1 MVLRYYLLLS
11 LIFAGSTISIPRTD
25 QAIVFDGFMTEAAWD
40 IAEPFPMIMHDPQ
53 YGNPPTEKSDI
64 RVIYDDEYIY
74 VAAML
79 YDRDPSK
86 IQITSK
92 KRDEFGGGSDWF
104 AILLDTYNDNENS
117 VAFLTT
123 PIGLRTDATVFNDAV
138 GSEMDMPV
146 NSSWNTF
153 WDVITH
159 VTDEGWSLEMRIP
172 LSSLRF
178 QVEDG
183 RVTMGLIVWRWIP
196 HANEIQIYPSIP
208 PEFGQF
214 SFWKPSKAQDVTFDN
229 IQGKKP
235 FYIIPYVSG
244 GFDQRNE
251 LNDLETE
258 YTYSDKPKLEPG
270 LDLKYG
276 LTSNLTL
283 DLTVNTDF
291 AQVEADDEIV
301 NLTRFSY
308 FFPEKRQFFLER
320 SSIFEFSTGGPNNML
335 FYSRRI
341 GLDEDEGEIVRI
353 WGGARLLGR
362 KGPWD
367 IGFLNMQTAK
377 STALPSENF
386 GVLRLKRR
394 TFNNYSYL
402 GGIVTSRL
410 GIDGTYNIAYGLDA
424 LVRVTG
430 DEYLKI
436 VGAQTMETDSKTGI
450 SSLHPSRLHI
460 SWERRK
466 DVGFFYDVFSTYA
479 GRDYNP
485 GIGFES
491 RDDYFMVGFMPG
503 MGWLPGEESSIK
515 KHSLSLR
522 SFNFMKNS
530 RNQLETIMLGP
541 NYELITKN
549 NFSFT
554 LWPYYNYENV
564 FETFELSDDVSV
576 PIGEYQFPAIRGSL
590 MTPLS
595 YPLMVA
601 FMTQSGGYY
610 DGILIST
617 TINPIWSVSSSLEL
631 SGFYQYNHADF
642 QDRDQLYIAH
652 IARLKAQY
660 MYSTK
665 LSVSAFVQFNSAED
679 GIVSNF
685 RFRYNPREGNDFYIV
700 YNEGTYTNLD
710 RDMPDLPM
718 RPRMGYRTIL
728 LKYTYTF
735 IL

>member
-1 MVLRYYLLLS
+1 MFRLG
-11 LIFAGSTISIPRTD
+11 AQAPGSTISIPRTG
-25 QAIVFDGFMTEAAWD
+25 QAIVFDGYMSEAAWD
-40 IAEPFPMIMHDPQ
+40 ISEPFPMIMHDPIF
-53 YGNPPTEKSDI
+53 GNPPTEESDI
-64 RVIYDDEYIY
+64 RLIYDDEYIY

-86 IQITSK
+86 VQLTSK

-104 AILLDTYNDNENS
+104 AVILDTYNDNENA

-123 PIGLRTDATVFNDAV
+123 PSGLRTDATVFNDAV
-138 GSEMDMPV
+138 GGEQNMPV

-159 VTDEGWSLEMRIP
+159 VTGEGWSLEMRIP
-172 LSSLRF
+172 ISSLRF
-178 QVEDG
+178 QEEEG
-183 RVTMGLIVWRWIP
+183 RVTMGLIMWRWIP
-196 HANEIQIYPSIP
+196 HANEIQIFPSIP

-214 SFWKPSKAQDVTFDN
+214 SFWKPSKAQDVIFED
-229 IQGKKP
+229 IQGKNP
-235 FYIIPYVSG
+235 FYIIPYSSG
-244 GFDQRNE
+244 GFEQRN
-251 LNDLETE
+251 DLSDDESE
-258 YTYSDKPKLEPG
+258 YIYSDKPKFEPG

-276 LTSNLTL
+276 LTSNMTL

-301 NLTRFSY
+301 NMTRFDY

-320 SSIFEFSTGGPNNML
+320 SSIFEFNTGGPNNML

-394 TFNNYSYL
+394 TFNSYSYL

-410 GIDGTYNIAYGLDA
+410 GVGGTYNIAYGLDA
-424 LVRVTG
+424 LVRITG

-436 VGAQTMETDSKTGI
+436 VGVQTMETGNNSGAA
-450 SSLHPSRLHI
+450 SLDPSRFHLG
-460 SWERRK
+460 WERRK
-466 DVGFFYDVFSTYA
+466 DVGLFYDLFTDYA

-491 RDDYFMVGFMPG
+491 REDYFAIGAIPG
-503 MGWLPGEESSIK
+503 MGWLPGEESRIK
-515 KHSLSLR
+515 KHSLSIR
-522 SFNFMKNS
+522 SFNFIKNS
-530 RNQLETIMLGP
+530 KNKLESIMTGP

-554 LWPYYNYENV
+554 LWAYYNYENV

-576 PIGEYQFPAIRGSL
+576 PVGEYQFPAIQGSF

-610 DGILIST
+610 DGNLVST

-631 SGFYQYNHADF
+631 SGFYQYNRADF
-642 QDRDQLYIAH
+642 AERDQLYIAH

-665 LSVSAFVQFNSAED
+665 LSVSAFIQFNSAEN
-679 GIVSNF
+679 GMISNF

-700 YNEGTYTNLD
+700 YNEGTNTRLD
-710 RDMPDLPM
+710 RDFPELPM
-718 RPRMGYRTIL
+718 MPRMDYRTIL